1 MHHLYTQTADSFATT
16 VTITFE
22 VYQMDDEAVQSI
34 LHSCLQEI
42 VRAHSIP
49 MKDANLTSV
58 TSQSLI
64 IDLVIVRVSSGILRV
79 LDIFADELNA
89 LTKDEFSLIKLLQS
103 F

>member
-1 MHHLYTQTADSFATT
+1 MHHLYAQAADSFATT

-22 VYQMDDEAVQSI
+22 VYQMDDESIQGI
-34 LHSCLQEI
+34 LHSCLKEI

-49 MKDANLTSV
+49 VKDANLTSV

-64 IDLVIVRVSSGILRV
+64 IDLIIIRVGSGILRV
-79 LDIFADELNA
+79 LYIFSDELNA
-89 LTKDEFSLIKLLQS
+89 LTKDEFPLIKLLQC

>member
-1 MHHLYTQTADSFATT
+1 MHHLYAQTADSFATA
-16 VTITFE
+16 VAITFE

-34 LHSCLQEI
+34 LHSCLQKV

-49 MKDANLTSV
+49 VKDANLTSV

-64 IDLVIVRVSSGILRV
+64 IDLIIIRVGSGILRV
-79 LDIFADELNA
+79 LDIFADELYA
-89 LTKDEFSLIKLLQS
+89 LTKDEFPLIKLLQS